1 MTEEISQNEL
11 LALRRA
17 KLDDLRSKGNA
28 FPNNFKRNALAA
40 DLHSSYDSFKSSEL
54 EKKKVAVSVAGR
66 IMLQRIMGKASFI
79 TIQDLTGQIQAYIKS
94 DNVDEETYKEF
105 KKWDLGDVVG
115 IKGKLFK
122 TKTNE
127 LTVEAESIFLL
138 TKSLRPLPEKHVG
151 LVDTEQRYRKRYLDL
166 LTNEESLMVFKT
178 RSKLISEIR
187 NIFHEEGYLEVETP
201 MMQPVPGGA
210 AARPFVTHHNALDM
224 DLYLRVAPEL
234 YLKRLVIGGLERV
247 FEINRNFRN
256 EGLSTKHNPE
266 FTMLEY
272 YTAFADYKDQMDFM
286 QTLLNTLAKRV
297 LGKSV
302 IETEGNKY
310 DLSKPFERMTLIE
323 SIVKYLGVDKGKLED
338 RKELEKIAKKLNV
351 EKIKDV
357 SNGKLQV
364 EIFEKGVEDKLDQPT
379 FIEGYPKDVS
389 PLSRTQ
395 DEDSNYVERFEL
407 FIGGREIA
415 NGFSELND
423 PDEQSERFKQQVEQR
438 ASGDQEAME
447 FDEDYIEALEYGL
460 PPCAGVGVGIDRLVM
475 LFTGRSSIKDVLLFP
490 QLKPKGKD

>member
-351 EKIKDV
+351 EKIKEV

-447 FDEDYIEALEYGL
+447 FDEDYVEALEYGL

>member
-40 DLHSSYDSFKSSEL
+40 DLHSSYDSFKASEL
-54 EKKKVAVSVAGR
+54 EKEKVAVSVAGR

-79 TIQDLTGQIQAYIKS
+79 TLQDLSGQIQVYIKS

-210 AARPFVTHHNALDM
+210 AARPFVTHHNALNM

-272 YTAFADYKDQMDFM
+272 YTAYADYKDQMDFM

-357 SNGKLQV
+357 SNGKLLV

-395 DEDSNYVERFEL
+395 DEDSDYVERFEL

-447 FDEDYIEALEYGL
+447 FDEDYVEALEYGL

-490 QLKPKGKD
+490 QLKPKRKD

>member
-40 DLHSSYDSFKSSEL
+40 DLHSSYDSFKASEL

-79 TIQDLTGQIQAYIKS
+79 TLQDLSGQIQAYIKS

-247 FEINRNFRN
+247 FEINRIN
-256 EGLSTKHNPE
+256 
-266 FTMLEY
+266 M
-272 YTAFADYKDQMDFM
+272 
-286 QTLLNTLAKRV
+286 
-297 LGKSV
+297 
-302 IETEGNKY
+302 
-310 DLSKPFERMTLIE
+310 
-323 SIVKYLGVDKGKLED
+323 
-338 RKELEKIAKKLNV
+338 
-351 EKIKDV
+351 
-357 SNGKLQV
+357 
-364 EIFEKGVEDKLDQPT
+364 
-379 FIEGYPKDVS
+379 
-389 PLSRTQ
+389 
-395 DEDSNYVERFEL
+395 L
-407 FIGGREIA
+407 FICE
-415 NGFSELND
+415 
-423 PDEQSERFKQQVEQR
+423 
-438 ASGDQEAME
+438 
-447 FDEDYIEALEYGL
+447 
-460 PPCAGVGVGIDRLVM
+460 
-475 LFTGRSSIKDVLLFP
+475 
-490 QLKPKGKD
+490 

>member
-28 FPNNFKRNALAA
+28 FPNNFKRNALAT

-447 FDEDYIEALEYGL
+447 FDEDYVEALEYGL

>member
-1 MTEEISQNEL
+1 VTEEISQNEL

-40 DLHSSYDSFKSSEL
+40 DLHSSYDSFKASEL

-79 TIQDLTGQIQAYIKS
+79 TLQDLSGQIQVYIKS

-210 AARPFVTHHNALDM
+210 AARPFVTHHNALNM

-272 YTAFADYKDQMDFM
+272 YTAYADYKDQMDFM

-357 SNGKLQV
+357 SNGKLLV

-407 FIGGREIA
+407 FIGGTEIA

-447 FDEDYIEALEYGL
+447 FDEDYVEALEYGL

-490 QLKPKGKD
+490 QLKPKRKD

>member
-54 EKKKVAVSVAGR
+54 EKKKVSVSVAGR

-187 NIFHEEGYLEVETP
+187 NIFNEEGYLEVETP

-297 LGKSV
+297 LGNSV

-310 DLSKPFERMTLIE
+310 DLSKPFEIMTLIE

-490 QLKPKGKD
+490 QLKPKRKD

>member
-1 MTEEISQNEL
+1 MTEETSQNEL
-11 LALRRA
+11 LAIRRA

-28 FPNNFKRNALAA
+28 FPNNFKRNALAEE
-40 DLHSSYDSFKSSEL
+40 LHSSYDSLEADEL
-54 EKKKVAVSVAGR
+54 EKEKVYVSVAGR
-66 IMLQRIMGKASFI
+66 VMLQRIMGKASFI
-79 TIQDLTGQIQAYIKS
+79 TIQDLTGRIQAYIKS
-94 DNVDEETYKEF
+94 DNLDEEAYNDF

-115 IKGKLFK
+115 VKGKLFK

-138 TKSLRPLPEKHVG
+138 TKSLRPLPEKHAG

-166 LTNEESLMVFKT
+166 LTNEDSLKVFKT

-187 NIFHEEGYLEVETP
+187 KIFNEEGYLEVETP
-201 MMQPVPGGA
+201 MMHPIQGGA
-210 AARPFVTHHNALDM
+210 TARPFVTHHNALNM

-272 YTAFADYKDQMDFM
+272 YTAYADYKDQMDFM

-357 SNGKLQV
+357 SNGKLLV

-395 DEDSNYVERFEL
+395 DEDSDYVERFEL

-447 FDEDYIEALEYGL
+447 FDEDYVEALEYGL

-490 QLKPKGKD
+490 QLKPKRKD